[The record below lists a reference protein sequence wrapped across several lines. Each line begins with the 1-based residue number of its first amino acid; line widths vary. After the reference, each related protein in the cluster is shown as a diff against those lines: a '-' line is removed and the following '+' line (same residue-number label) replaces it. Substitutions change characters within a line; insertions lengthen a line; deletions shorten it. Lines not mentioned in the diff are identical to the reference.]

1 MGRSKKLRRK
11 VLLISVFLM
20 IFLVA
25 YGDFMGIEVQ
35 AEQKQETMELV
46 KPMEESQTVE
56 LQEKPGAEENSEGD
70 AFEPETLQIIS
81 DAFLESYGEKY
92 RPAQIYQYGTAR
104 YELQSLEQIK
114 KEIPQKEQA
123 VEETVQYTAV
133 EQAEQLPETYHA
145 WVKDQDTGVET
156 EAELPVKD
164 AEFTNWRWMDGFSL
178 PITVQQYD
186 AEAYYLGDQVVRA
199 KEGDPFAAYG
209 KELLKLAGLSP
220 KYYKITSTRWEGG
233 PWLGEDG
240 YWYRKAE
247 AEGEKYVADC
257 EVIYGDVVMLPA
269 ETGYAWKAVY
279 KKMPEITMDQT
290 GSSEEEQKEMMEE
303 MKKYS
308 IMKTDACYAVD
319 GKTHYSV
326 MKETPVPKELKG
338 LVTKNFIMAI
348 SQTFN
353 TKHDAEIALQKLL
366 QSRRS
371 NNLA

>member
-1 MGRSKKLRRK
+1 MARSKKLRRMFR
-11 VLLISVFLM
+11 LLSVFLM
-20 IFLVA
+20 IFLA
-25 YGDFMGIEVQ
+25 GYGDFMGIEVQ
-35 AEQKQETMELV
+35 AEQKPETM
-46 KPMEESQTVE
+46 
-56 LQEKPGAEENSEGD
+56 
-70 AFEPETLQIIS
+70 QIIS
-81 DAFLESYGEKY
+81 DAFLEAYGEKY

-164 AEFTNWRWMDGFSL
+164 AEFTNWRWVDGFSL

-186 AEAYYLGDQVVRA
+186 AEA
-199 KEGDPFAAYG
+199 
-209 KELLKLAGLSP
+209 
-220 KYYKITSTRWEGG
+220 YYKITSTRWEGG

-303 MKKYS
+303 S
-308 IMKTDACYAVD
+308 FW
-319 GKTHYSV
+319 
-326 MKETPVPKELKG
+326 KELIRQILKITIF
-338 LVTKNFIMAI
+338 LVPVLLLLLLLLLLIHRKTCQKNH
-348 SQTFN
+348 SSL
-353 TKHDAEIALQKLL
+353 H
-366 QSRRS
+366 
-371 NNLA
+371 

>member
-1 MGRSKKLRRK
+1 
-11 VLLISVFLM
+11 
-20 IFLVA
+20 
-25 YGDFMGIEVQ
+25 MGIEVQ
-35 AEQKQETMELV
+35 AEQKPETM
-46 KPMEESQTVE
+46 
-56 LQEKPGAEENSEGD
+56 
-70 AFEPETLQIIS
+70 QIIS
-81 DAFLESYGEKY
+81 DAFLEAYGEKY

-164 AEFTNWRWMDGFSL
+164 AEFTNWRWVDGFSL

-186 AEAYYLGDQVVRA
+186 AGAYYLGDQVVRA
-199 KEGDPFAAYG
+199 KEGDPFAAYA

-279 KKMPEITMDQT
+279 KKMPEITMNQT

-303 MKKYS
+303 S
-308 IMKTDACYAVD
+308 FW
-319 GKTHYSV
+319 
-326 MKETPVPKELKG
+326 KELIRQILKITIF
-338 LVTKNFIMAI
+338 LFPVLLLLLLLLLLIHRKTCKKNH
-348 SQTFN
+348 SSL
-353 TKHDAEIALQKLL
+353 H
-366 QSRRS
+366 
-371 NNLA
+371 

>member
-1 MGRSKKLRRK
+1 MVRSKKLRRMFR
-11 VLLISVFLM
+11 LLSVFLV
-20 IFLVA
+20 IFLIE
-25 YGDFMGIEVQ
+25 YGDFIGIEVQ
-35 AEQKQETMELV
+35 AEQKPETM
-46 KPMEESQTVE
+46 
-56 LQEKPGAEENSEGD
+56 
-70 AFEPETLQIIS
+70 QIIS
-81 DAFLESYGEKY
+81 DAFLEAYGEKY

-114 KEIPQKEQA
+114 KEIPQKEQT

-145 WVKDQDTGVET
+145 WVKDQNT
-156 EAELPVKD
+156 D
-164 AEFTNWRWMDGFSL
+164 AEFTNWRWVDGFSL

-199 KEGDPFAAYG
+199 KEGDPFAAYA

-279 KKMPEITMDQT
+279 KKMPEITMNQT

-303 MKKYS
+303 S
-308 IMKTDACYAVD
+308 FW
-319 GKTHYSV
+319 
-326 MKETPVPKELKG
+326 KELIRQILKITIF
-338 LVTKNFIMAI
+338 LFPVLLLLLLLLLLIHRKTCQKNH
-348 SQTFN
+348 SSL
-353 TKHDAEIALQKLL
+353 H
-366 QSRRS
+366 
-371 NNLA
+371 

>member
-1 MGRSKKLRRK
+1 MVRNKKLRRMFR
-11 VLLISVFLM
+11 LLSVFLV
-20 IFLVA
+20 IFLIE

-35 AEQKQETMELV
+35 AEQK
-46 KPMEESQTVE
+46 
-56 LQEKPGAEENSEGD
+56 
-70 AFEPETLQIIS
+70 PETLQIIS
-81 DAFLESYGEKY
+81 DAFLEAYGEKY

-123 VEETVQYTAV
+123 VEETVQYTAG

-199 KEGDPFAAYG
+199 KEGDPFG

-220 KYYKITSTRWEGG
+220 KYYKITSTRWEGE

-303 MKKYS
+303 S
-308 IMKTDACYAVD
+308 FW
-319 GKTHYSV
+319 
-326 MKETPVPKELKG
+326 KELIRQILKITIF
-338 LVTKNFIMAI
+338 LFPVLLLLLLLLLLIHRKTCQKNH
-348 SQTFN
+348 SSL
-353 TKHDAEIALQKLL
+353 H
-366 QSRRS
+366 
-371 NNLA
+371 

>member
-1 MGRSKKLRRK
+1 MVRSKKLRRMFR
-11 VLLISVFLM
+11 LLSVFM
-20 IFLVA
+20 VIFLA
-25 YGDFMGIEVQ
+25 GYGDFMGIEVQ
-35 AEQKQETMELV
+35 AEQKPETM
-46 KPMEESQTVE
+46 
-56 LQEKPGAEENSEGD
+56 
-70 AFEPETLQIIS
+70 QIIS
-81 DAFLESYGEKY
+81 DAFLEAYGEKY

-156 EAELPVKD
+156 EAELPDKD
-164 AEFTNWRWMDGFSL
+164 AEFTNWRWVDGFSL

-199 KEGDPFAAYG
+199 KEGDPFAAYA

-269 ETGYAWKAVY
+269 ETGYAW
-279 KKMPEITMDQT
+279 
-290 GSSEEEQKEMMEE
+290 
-303 MKKYS
+303 
-308 IMKTDACYAVD
+308 
-319 GKTHYSV
+319 
-326 MKETPVPKELKG
+326 
-338 LVTKNFIMAI
+338 
-348 SQTFN
+348 
-353 TKHDAEIALQKLL
+353 
-366 QSRRS
+366 
-371 NNLA
+371 

>member
-1 MGRSKKLRRK
+1 MFR
-11 VLLISVFLM
+11 LLSVFLV
-20 IFLVA
+20 IFLIE

-35 AEQKQETMELV
+35 AEQK
-46 KPMEESQTVE
+46 
-56 LQEKPGAEENSEGD
+56 
-70 AFEPETLQIIS
+70 PETLQIIS

-164 AEFTNWRWMDGFSL
+164 AEFTNWRWVDGFSL

-220 KYYKITSTRWEGG
+220 KYYKITSTRWEGE

-240 YWYRKAE
+240 DWYRK

-303 MKKYS
+303 S
-308 IMKTDACYAVD
+308 FW
-319 GKTHYSV
+319 
-326 MKETPVPKELKG
+326 KELIRQILKITIFLFPVLLLLLLL
-338 LVTKNFIMAI
+338 LVSIHRKTCKKNH
-348 SQTFN
+348 SSL
-353 TKHDAEIALQKLL
+353 H
-366 QSRRS
+366 
-371 NNLA
+371 

>member
-1 MGRSKKLRRK
+1 MVRSKKLRRMFR
-11 VLLISVFLM
+11 LLSVFM
-20 IFLVA
+20 VIFLIE

-35 AEQKQETMELV
+35 AEQKQEM
-46 KPMEESQTVE
+46 M
-56 LQEKPGAEENSEGD
+56 
-70 AFEPETLQIIS
+70 QIIS
-81 DAFLESYGEKY
+81 DAFLEAYGEKY

-164 AEFTNWRWMDGFSL
+164 AEFTNWRWVDGFSL

-199 KEGDPFAAYG
+199 KEGDPFAAYA

-220 KYYKITSTRWEGG
+220 KYYKITSTRWEGE

-303 MKKYS
+303 S
-308 IMKTDACYAVD
+308 FW
-319 GKTHYSV
+319 
-326 MKETPVPKELKG
+326 KELIRQILKITIF
-338 LVTKNFIMAI
+338 LFPVLLLLLLLLLLIHRKTCKKNH
-348 SQTFN
+348 SSL
-353 TKHDAEIALQKLL
+353 H
-366 QSRRS
+366 
-371 NNLA
+371 

>member
-1 MGRSKKLRRK
+1 MFR
-11 VLLISVFLM
+11 LLSVFLM
-20 IFLVA
+20 IFLA
-25 YGDFMGIEVQ
+25 GYGDFMGIEVQ
-35 AEQKQETMELV
+35 AEQKPETM
-46 KPMEESQTVE
+46 
-56 LQEKPGAEENSEGD
+56 
-70 AFEPETLQIIS
+70 QIIS
-81 DAFLESYGEKY
+81 DAFLEAYGEKY

-123 VEETVQYTAV
+123 VE
-133 EQAEQLPETYHA
+133 LPETYHA

-164 AEFTNWRWMDGFSL
+164 AEFTNWRWVDGFSL

-199 KEGDPFAAYG
+199 KEGDPFAAYA

-303 MKKYS
+303 S
-308 IMKTDACYAVD
+308 FW
-319 GKTHYSV
+319 
-326 MKETPVPKELKG
+326 KELIRQILKITIF
-338 LVTKNFIMAI
+338 LFPVLLLLLLLLLLIHRKTCKKNH
-348 SQTFN
+348 SSL
-353 TKHDAEIALQKLL
+353 H
-366 QSRRS
+366 
-371 NNLA
+371 

>member
-1 MGRSKKLRRK
+1 MVRSKKLRRMFR
-11 VLLISVFLM
+11 LLSVFM
-20 IFLVA
+20 VIFLIE

-35 AEQKQETMELV
+35 AEQKPETM
-46 KPMEESQTVE
+46 
-56 LQEKPGAEENSEGD
+56 
-70 AFEPETLQIIS
+70 QIIS
-81 DAFLESYGEKY
+81 DAFLEAYGEKY

-164 AEFTNWRWMDGFSL
+164 AEFTNWRWVDGFSL

-186 AEAYYLGDQVVRA
+186 AGAYYLGDQVVRA
-199 KEGDPFAAYG
+199 KEGDPFAAYA

-240 YWYRKAE
+240 YW
-247 AEGEKYVADC
+247 
-257 EVIYGDVVMLPA
+257 
-269 ETGYAWKAVY
+269 
-279 KKMPEITMDQT
+279 
-290 GSSEEEQKEMMEE
+290 
-303 MKKYS
+303 
-308 IMKTDACYAVD
+308 
-319 GKTHYSV
+319 
-326 MKETPVPKELKG
+326 
-338 LVTKNFIMAI
+338 
-348 SQTFN
+348 
-353 TKHDAEIALQKLL
+353 
-366 QSRRS
+366 
-371 NNLA
+371 